1 MKVLDTSDTIKT
13 VNSPVNRT
21 ARVMGFAASTAG
33 AHRALPTKA
42 NKERPASAESVD
54 PGDSVCAPCARDECP
69 CNSYTGDE
77 GEYCGYSCLRGKAC
91 TAAWH
96 VEPRD
101 PSEAYLQRLSKSQG
115 TASGRVTPPPRY
127 ESTDLSDGTI
137 DLTPHSTPAS
147 DSGATRMSLALHQ
160 DVKTDPWAADRWQTK
175 RLPGFDIEANGFYP
189 RKDNGWFVPV
199 LVQNIVEGPDAV
211 GMFPTATTPCTK
223 RQLRHGVFASVLKP
237 LTFLDA
243 KRQFEIFTQIWEAKA
258 QGTKCDLKP
267 ETASTVERNLLRRTM
282 QVAAQ
287 RRNTVEVATP
297 EGVHDK
303 RPLAD
308 KFTMSGVYIPHSG
321 WDDAILQHIM
331 GNLQKLF
338 EEEPWSEA
346 DVIHFHQQLVERD
359 WSTME
364 MEVPD
369 LLLDMALH
377 DQHHKSVS
385 RSKTADRLMKSFQ
398 QVLEET
404 GSACL
409 GVTVRAWFQRLH
421 LQPDTP
427 PDYKLRT
434 HAKNCPA
441 RAGIDW
447 CKRADPIN
455 STLCPAQLKH
465 STMEGYLSMLKSH
478 DEAIPQLVNACESK
492 MVMDVLKELKS
503 AQISAGRYTVG
514 GAILPFKFYVAMCI
528 WIRQQRDKAL
538 ECNDCPTVVF
548 KWDAF
553 LVYFTSVKHFARRGV
568 SIALMEK
575 ARVWLLKTP
584 SMKMVMAVD
593 LVQNKIEECDPTALT
608 FVDNQDHYNP
618 LRAMQEMYENL
629 VSFGVDVSIKGS
641 QFVLS
646 RYELR
651 DGYPALVPA
660 SKSNPSST
668 WTPAQFDP
676 LMKQAAKAVSV
687 PGWEKIT
694 VKSLRM
700 LNVVLGSA
708 AGLPQEELNI
718 RCGWKPGSLASE
730 NYVRLARM
738 LGKPKPTVSD
748 AQRQALREAMY
759 VPFAELVQEDSFPM
773 DSSDPPLHPS
783 GEQNMSQY

>member
-1 MKVLDTSDTIKT
+1 MVMQQGEDEILEISPTMEKGGDPLD
-13 VNSPVNRT
+13 RT
-21 ARVMGFAASTAG
+21 ARMMEFATSGTGSQQTLSTKVGEAKSDSVTQF
-33 AHRALPTKA
+33 ALGET
-42 NKERPASAESVD
+42 
-54 PGDSVCAPCARDECP
+54 VCAPCHREGCP
-69 CNSYTGDE
+69 CNSFTGE
-77 GEYCGYSCLRGKAC
+77 AGGFCGMTCMRGEVCDGP
-91 TAAWH
+91 WH
-96 VEPRD
+96 MEPSH
-101 PSEAYLQRLSKSQG
+101 PSTAYLQRLEREKQELTPARGLS
-115 TASGRVTPPPRY
+115 TPPPQY
-127 ESTDLSDGTI
+127 ESAVGSDESII
-137 DLTPHSTPAS
+137 DLTPSSTPTGR
-147 DSGATRMSLALHQ
+147 SGTSRIDQALHQ
-160 DVKTDPWAADRWQTK
+160 DVQTDLWAEDRWQTK
-175 RLPGFDIEANGFYP
+175 RLPGFDVEANGFYP

-199 LVQNIVEGPDAV
+199 QVKNIAKGPDAV

-243 KRQFEIFTQIWEAKA
+243 RRQFEIFTQIGQSKLD
-258 QGTKCDLKP
+258 GTKCDLKP
-267 ETASTVERNLLRRTM
+267 ETASTLERNLLRRTM

-287 RRNTVEVATP
+287 RRNTVAVATP
-297 EGVHDK
+297 EGVHDE
-303 RPLAD
+303 RPLAN

-321 WDDAILQHIM
+321 WDEATLQHIM

-338 EEEPWSEA
+338 EGEPWSEA

-364 MEVPD
+364 MGVPD

-377 DQHHKSVS
+377 DQHHKSVV

-404 GSACL
+404 GTACL

-447 CKRADPIN
+447 CKRTDPIN

-465 STMEGYLSMLKSH
+465 STVEGYLSMLKSH
-478 DEAIPQLVNACESK
+478 DEAIPQLVGACESK

-538 ECNDCPTVVF
+538 ECADCPTVVF

-593 LVQNKIEECDPTALT
+593 LVHARCRVPHSTN
-608 FVDNQDHYNP
+608 
-618 LRAMQEMYENL
+618 ENDI
-629 VSFGVDVSIKGS
+629 GV
-641 QFVLS
+641 F
-646 RYELR
+646 
-651 DGYPALVPA
+651 
-660 SKSNPSST
+660 
-668 WTPAQFDP
+668 
-676 LMKQAAKAVSV
+676 
-687 PGWEKIT
+687 
-694 VKSLRM
+694 
-700 LNVVLGSA
+700 
-708 AGLPQEELNI
+708 
-718 RCGWKPGSLASE
+718 
-730 NYVRLARM
+730 
-738 LGKPKPTVSD
+738 
-748 AQRQALREAMY
+748 
-759 VPFAELVQEDSFPM
+759 
-773 DSSDPPLHPS
+773 PPLIPPHFKPLS
-783 GEQNMSQY
+783 NRIFQSNNTNILIIY